1 MADWSIMPGADA
13 CRVFWGDRMDLARRR
28 DLLDPTE
35 ATRVNRASNTEDR
48 TRQIAGA
55 ALLRLAA
62 GRLTNIDPTMICVD
76 RTCDTCGR
84 PHGRPR
90 LIGTDL
96 HASISHSGDRI
107 AVALTRAGPVG
118 VDVERISPI
127 DLAELASG
135 VLGCAEQANST
146 TDFFVYWVRKESVV
160 KATGDGVVVALERV
174 SVSRPSEPP
183 MLLGYPD
190 RAPLA
195 AAITDLHPGGDYVAA
210 VTVLATGPIVV
221 TEQPWASMVD

>member
-1 MADWSIMPGADA
+1 
-13 CRVFWGDRMDLARRR
+13 
-28 DLLDPTE
+28 LDPTE
-35 ATRVNRASNTEDR
+35 ATRVNRVTNAEDR

-62 GRLTNIDPTMICVD
+62 GHLADNDPAMIWVD
-76 RTCDTCGR
+76 RTCDTCGQ
-84 PHGRPR
+84 PHGRPK

-107 AVALTRAGPVG
+107 AVALTRAGHVG

-135 VLGCAEQANST
+135 VLGIEEHANST

-160 KATGDGVVVALERV
+160 KATGDGVVAALERV
-174 SVSRPSEPP
+174 RVSQPSEPP
-183 MLLGYPD
+183 MLLAYPD
-190 RAPLA
+190 RTPLA
-195 AAITDLHPGGDYVAA
+195 ATMTDLHPGGDYVAA
-210 VTVLATGPIVV
+210 VTVLATGPIIV
-221 TEQPWASMVD
+221 TEQTWPSLVD

>member
-1 MADWSIMPGADA
+1 VLDSDA

-35 ATRVNRASNTEDR
+35 ATRVSRVTNAEDR

-62 GRLTNIDPTMICVD
+62 GHLADIDPNMIRVD
-76 RTCDTCGR
+76 RTCDICGQ

-90 LIGTDL
+90 VIGTDL

-107 AVALTRAGPVG
+107 AVALTRGGHVG
-118 VDVERISPI
+118 IDVERISPI

-135 VLGCAEQANST
+135 VLGLEEHANST
-146 TDFFVYWVRKESVV
+146 TDFFIYWVRKESVV
-160 KATGDGVVVALERV
+160 KATGDGVVAALERV
-174 SVSRPSEPP
+174 RVSRPSEPAA
-183 MLLGYPD
+183 LLDYPD
-190 RAPLA
+190 RAPLTA
-195 AAITDLHPGGDYVAA
+195 TITDLHPGDDYVAA
-210 VTVLATGPIVV
+210 VTVLAAGPIIV
-221 TEQPWASMVD
+221 TEQAWTSLVD

>member
-1 MADWSIMPGADA
+1 
-13 CRVFWGDRMDLARRR
+13 MDLACRR

-35 ATRVNRASNTEDR
+35 ATRVNRVANAEDR

-62 GRLTNIDPTMICVD
+62 GNLADIDPAMICVD
-76 RTCDTCGR
+76 RTCDTCGQ

-107 AVALTRAGPVG
+107 AVALTRAGHVG
-118 VDVERISPI
+118 IDVERISPI

-135 VLGCAEQANST
+135 VLGLEEHANST
-146 TDFFVYWVRKESVV
+146 TDFFIYWVRKESVV
-160 KATGDGVVVALERV
+160 KATGDGVVAALERV
-174 SVSRPSEPP
+174 RVSRPSEPA
-183 MLLGYPD
+183 MLLDYPD
-190 RAPLA
+190 RPPLPA
-195 AAITDLHPGGDYVAA
+195 TITDLHPGNDYVAA
-210 VTVLATGPIVV
+210 VTVLATGPIIV
-221 TEQPWASMVD
+221 TEQAWTSLVD

>member
-1 MADWSIMPGADA
+1 VPDSAA
-13 CRVFWGDRMDLARRR
+13 CWVFWGDRTDLARRR

-35 ATRVNRASNTEDR
+35 ATRVNRATNAEDR

-62 GRLTNIDPTMICVD
+62 GHLADNDPAMICVD
-76 RTCDTCGR
+76 RTCDTCGQ
-84 PHGRPR
+84 PHGRPK

-107 AVALTRAGPVG
+107 AVALTRAGHVG

-135 VLGCAEQANST
+135 VLGIEEHANST
-146 TDFFVYWVRKESVV
+146 TDFFIYWVRKESVV
-160 KATGDGVVVALERV
+160 KATGDGVVAALERIRV
-174 SVSRPSEPP
+174 SQPSEPP
-183 MLLGYPD
+183 MLLAYPD
-190 RAPLA
+190 RTPLA
-195 AAITDLHPGGDYVAA
+195 ATMTDLHPGGDYVAA
-210 VTVLATGPIVV
+210 VTVLATGPIIV
-221 TEQPWASMVD
+221 TEQTWPSLVD

>member
-1 MADWSIMPGADA
+1 
-13 CRVFWGDRMDLARRR
+13 MDLARRR

-35 ATRVNRASNTEDR
+35 GTRVNRVTNAEDR

-55 ALLRLAA
+55 VLLRLAA
-62 GRLTNIDPTMICVD
+62 GHLVDIDPAAVCVD
-76 RTCDTCGR
+76 RTCDTCGQ

-107 AVALTRAGPVG
+107 AVALTRAGHVG
-118 VDVERISPI
+118 IDVEQISPI

-135 VLGCAEQANST
+135 VLGLEEHANST
-146 TDFFVYWVRKESVV
+146 TDFFIYWVRKESVV
-160 KATGDGVVVALERV
+160 KATGDGVVAALERAR
-174 SVSRPSEPP
+174 VSRPSEAA
-183 MLLGYPD
+183 MLLDYPD

-195 AAITDLHPGGDYVAA
+195 ATITDLHPGDDYVAA
-210 VTVLATGPIVV
+210 VTVLATGPIIV
-221 TEQPWASMVD
+221 TEQAWTSLVD